1 MPEAEPDPQTDA
13 ETDTETVEVPSQ
25 VRWAAIVVVLEALAL
40 VGAAGVLISK
50 TITGHPDNPWRA
62 IFGAALALAGALV
75 LALGARALMRLSTAV
90 RTPIVVLQILALPV
104 SYSLAFQAGR
114 VGYGGPIMV
123 AAVVV
128 LYLLFTPPARDALD
142 RSLN

>member
-1 MPEAEPDPQTDA
+1 
-13 ETDTETVEVPSQ
+13 VPSQ
-25 VRWAAIVVVLEALAL
+25 VRWAAIVVAVEALAL

-62 IFGAALALAGALV
+62 IFGAALALLGALV
-75 LALGARALMRLSTAV
+75 LALGARALMRLRSSV

-104 SYSLAFQAGR
+104 SYSLGFQAGR
-114 VGYGGPIMV
+114 IGYGGPIMV

-128 LYLLFTPPARDALD
+128 LYLLFTPPAREALD
-142 RSLN
+142 RVPD